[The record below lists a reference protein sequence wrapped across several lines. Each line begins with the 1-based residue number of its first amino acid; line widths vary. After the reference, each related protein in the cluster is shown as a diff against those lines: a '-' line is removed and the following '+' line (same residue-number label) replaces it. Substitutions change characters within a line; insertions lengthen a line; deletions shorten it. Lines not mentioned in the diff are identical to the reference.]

1 MQKQTEYVANGYG
14 IAIPKRCATCAHKG
28 QTRLMTRRQCLEHE
42 KEVKPKNVCSL
53 WSMCDQMKAAGRG
66 GGRIKRIEYL
76 KYLASVRET
85 ESMALQNGLTIQPKP
100 VAEIRSEFE
109 QEHGCS
115 IYINF

>member
-1 MQKQTEYVANGYG
+1 MSSVTEYVANGYG

-28 QTRLMTRRQCLEHE
+28 QTRLMTRRQCLVHE
-42 KEVKPKNVCSL
+42 REVKPKNVCSL

-66 GGRIKRIEYL
+66 GGRIKRTEYL

-85 ESMALQNGLTIQPKP
+85 ESTALQNGLTIKPKP
-100 VAEIRSEFE
+100 IDVIRSEFE
-109 QEHGCS
+109 KEHGCS

>member
-28 QTRLMTRRQCLEHE
+28 QTRLMTRRQCLVHE

-53 WSMCDQMKAAGRG
+53 WSMSDQMKAAGRG
-66 GGRIKRIEYL
+66 QGMVKRRAYL
-76 KYLASVRET
+76 EYLASVRET
-85 ESMALQNGLTIQPKP
+85 EQEARRIGLTITSKTN
-100 VAEIRSEFE
+100 EDIRRLFE

-115 IYINF
+115 IFINI